1 MATITVKSKIIV
13 RNDTEANWVSANP
26 VLLKGEAGYCT
37 DKLYL
42 KFGDG

>member
-26 VLLKGEAGYCT
+26 VLLKGDAGY
-37 DKLYL
+37 
-42 KFGDG
+42 